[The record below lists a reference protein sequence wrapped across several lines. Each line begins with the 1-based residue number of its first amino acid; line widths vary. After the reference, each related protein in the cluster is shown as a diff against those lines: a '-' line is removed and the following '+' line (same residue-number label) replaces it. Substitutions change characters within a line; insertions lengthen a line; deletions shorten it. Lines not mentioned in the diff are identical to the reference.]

1 MSATETIISFA
12 VKKVLDK
19 AVGGPMPIVTS
30 YHKTHFILLA
40 RAIQE
45 SNRDS
50 DIQKTLAA
58 IQKNLK
64 DMKEYG
70 ASLVKAIPSK
80 AEPPSTDMEGLFL
93 DAAKNAEFAK
103 EVEQFSAGVVNVLE
117 TLRHYLDLAG
127 DLSKRTAADLAK
139 VEKNLNMK
147 GAKWDAMR
155 KISNARRLED
165 IQFIKIDEM
174 DKLSN
179 QIGDAQ
185 SLLNAYKDI

>member
-19 AVGGPMPIVTS
+19 AVGGPMPIVTG

-80 AEPPSTDMEGLFL
+80 PEPPSTDMEGLLL
-93 DAAKNAEFAK
+93 DATKNAEFTK
-103 EVEQFSAGVVNVLE
+103 QVEAFSAGVTNVLE
-117 TLRHYLDLAG
+117 TLRHYLDLAR

-139 VEKNLNMK
+139 VEKNLNMN
-147 GAKWDAMR
+147 GAKWTAMR
-155 KISNARRLED
+155 KISNAKRLED

-174 DKLSN
+174 DKLSK
-179 QIGDAQ
+179 QIGQAQ
-185 SLLNAYKDI
+185 SLLTAYEDI

>member
-19 AVGGPMPIVTS
+19 TVGGPMPIVTS

-58 IQKNLK
+58 IQGNLK
-64 DMKEYG
+64 DMKAYG
-70 ASLVKAIPSK
+70 TSLVNGIPAK
-80 AEPPSTDMEGLFL
+80 PEPPSTDMEGLFL
-93 DAAKNAEFAK
+93 DAAKNAEFSQQ
-103 EVEQFSAGVVNVLE
+103 VEAFSAGVRNVLE
-117 TLRHYLDLAG
+117 TLGHYLTLAR
-127 DLSKRTAADLAK
+127 DLSKRTAADLSK
-139 VEKNLNMK
+139 VEKNLNMD
-147 GAKWDAMR
+147 GAKWTAMR
-155 KISNARRLED
+155 KISNAKRLED

-174 DKLSN
+174 SKLSR

-185 SLLNAYKDI
+185 SLLKAYEDI

>member
-19 AVGGPMPIVTS
+19 AVGGPMPIVTG

-50 DIQKTLAA
+50 DIQ
-58 IQKNLK
+58 N
-64 DMKEYG
+64 
-70 ASLVKAIPSK
+70 
-80 AEPPSTDMEGLFL
+80 
-93 DAAKNAEFAK
+93 
-103 EVEQFSAGVVNVLE
+103 
-117 TLRHYLDLAG
+117 LDLAR
-127 DLSKRTAADLAK
+127 DLSKRTAAELAK
-139 VEKNLNMK
+139 VEKNLDMK

-155 KISNARRLED
+155 KISNARRFED

-185 SLLNAYKDI
+185 RLLNAYDDI

>member
-12 VKKVLDK
+12 VKKALDK

-70 ASLVKAIPSK
+70 AGLVKAIPSK
-80 AEPPSTDMEGLFL
+80 PEPPSTDMEGLFL
-93 DAAKNAEFAK
+93 DADKNAEFSK
-103 EVEQFSAGVVNVLE
+103 QVEAFAAGVKNVLE
-117 TLRHYLDLAG
+117 TLDNFLTLARDLT
-127 DLSKRTAADLAK
+127 KRTAADLDK
-139 VEKNLNMK
+139 VEKNLNMN
-147 GAKWDAMR
+147 GAKWTAMR
-155 KISNARRLED
+155 KISNAKRLED
-165 IQFIKIDEM
+165 IQFIKIDEV
-174 DKLSN
+174 DKLSK
-179 QIGDAQ
+179 QTGQAQ
-185 SLLNAYKDI
+185 SLFNAYDHI